1 MSRTPVKKVPIHLQ
15 SAQSRIFIK
24 NGLVVN
30 DDQSYYADVYVEDGI
45 IKQVG
50 NNLVIPG
57 GARTIDAR
65 GKFVLPG
72 GIDTHTHLQLPFM
85 GTVAADD
92 FYSGTKAAL
101 AGGTTMIIDFVVPEK
116 GESLLDAYEKWRGW
130 ADASVL

>member
-1 MSRTPVKKVPIHLQ
+1 MTDHIQ